1 MLKRNKMKYLLTV
14 LLLITSS
21 CVLSQEWIT
30 DKDFEENITAGSAFD
45 EDAEDDVIVVE
56 FWAEFNKDN
65 AFPDWEKINNLE
77 GVTYYRC
84 DIATSPKLKKE
95 LRIRMAPTLLLYLK
109 GDAYI
114 KFTARAKLDLLC
126 PVDYDKMVRAIEV
139 VRREASY

>member
-1 MLKRNKMKYLLTV
+1 MKYILTV
-14 LLLITSS
+14 LLLLTTTT
-21 CVLSQEWIT
+21 VLSQEWIT
-30 DKDFEENITAGSAFD
+30 DKDFEEKVTAGSAFD
-45 EDAEDDVIVVE
+45 ENGEDDVIVVE

-65 AFPDWEKINNLE
+65 AFPDWKKINNLE

-126 PVDYDKMVRAIEV
+126 PVDYNKMVRAIEV

>member
-1 MLKRNKMKYLLTV
+1 MKYLLTV
-14 LLLITSS
+14 LLLITTTT
-21 CVLSQEWIT
+21 VLSQEWIT
-30 DKDFEENITAGSAFD
+30 DKDFEEKITAGSAFD
-45 EDAEDDVIVVE
+45 DNEEDDVIVVE

>member
-1 MLKRNKMKYLLTV
+1 MKYLLTV
-14 LLLITSS
+14 LLLITTSS
-21 CVLSQEWIT
+21 VLSQEWIT
-30 DKDFEENITAGSAFD
+30 DKDFEEKVTTGSAFD
-45 EDAEDDVIVVE
+45 EDGEDDVIVVE

-65 AFPDWEKINNLE
+65 AFADWEKINNLE

>member
-1 MLKRNKMKYLLTV
+1 MKYLLTV
-14 LLLITSS
+14 LLLITTSS
-21 CVLSQEWIT
+21 VLSQEWIT
-30 DKDFEENITAGSAFD
+30 DKDFEEKITAGSAFD
-45 EDAEDDVIVVE
+45 DNEEDDVIVVE

-65 AFPDWEKINNLE
+65 AFQDWEKINNLE

>member
-1 MLKRNKMKYLLTV
+1 MKYLLTV
-14 LLLITSS
+14 LLLITTSS
-21 CVLSQEWIT
+21 VLSQEWIT
-30 DKDFEENITAGSAFD
+30 DKDFEEKITAGSAFD

-65 AFPDWEKINNLE
+65 ALPDWEKINNLE

>member
-1 MLKRNKMKYLLTV
+1 MKYLLTV
-14 LLLITSS
+14 LLLLTTTT
-21 CVLSQEWIT
+21 VLSQEWIT
-30 DKDFEENITAGSAFD
+30 DKDFEEKIITGSAFD
-45 EDAEDDVIVVE
+45 ENEDDDVIIVE

-65 AFPDWEKINNLE
+65 AFTDWEKINNLE

>member
-1 MLKRNKMKYLLTV
+1 MKYLLTV
-14 LLLITSS
+14 LLLLTTTT
-21 CVLSQEWIT
+21 VLSQEWIT
-30 DKDFEENITAGSAFD
+30 DKDFEEKITAGSAFD
-45 EDAEDDVIVVE
+45 DNEEDDVIIVE

-65 AFPDWEKINNLE
+65 AFQDWEKINNLE

-84 DIATSPKLKKE
+84 DIATSPQLKKE

>member
-1 MLKRNKMKYLLTV
+1 MKYLLTV
-14 LLLITSS
+14 LLLITTSS
-21 CVLSQEWIT
+21 VLSQEWIT
-30 DKDFEENITAGSAFD
+30 DKDFEEKITAGSAFD

-84 DIATSPKLKKE
+84 DIATSPQLKKE

>member
-1 MLKRNKMKYLLTV
+1 MKYLLTV
-14 LLLITSS
+14 LLLITTSS
-21 CVLSQEWIT
+21 VLSQEWIT
-30 DKDFEENITAGSAFD
+30 DKDFEEKVTTASAFD
-45 EDAEDDVIVVE
+45 EDGEDDVIVVE
-56 FWAEFNKDN
+56 FWAEFNKEN

-126 PVDYDKMVRAIEV
+126 PVDYDKMVKAIEV

>member
-1 MLKRNKMKYLLTV
+1 MKYLLTV
-14 LLLITSS
+14 LLLITTSS
-21 CVLSQEWIT
+21 VLSQEWIT
-30 DKDFEENITAGSAFD
+30 DKDFEEKITAGSAFD
-45 EDAEDDVIVVE
+45 DNEEDDVIVVE

-65 AFPDWEKINNLE
+65 AFQDWEKINNLE

-84 DIATSPKLKKE
+84 DIATSPQLKKE

>member
-1 MLKRNKMKYLLTV
+1 MKYLLTV
-14 LLLITSS
+14 LLLITTSS
-21 CVLSQEWIT
+21 VLSQEWIT
-30 DKDFEENITAGSAFD
+30 DKDFEEKITAGSAFD
-45 EDAEDDVIVVE
+45 EDGEDDVIVVE

-65 AFPDWEKINNLE
+65 AFQDWEKINNLE

-84 DIATSPKLKKE
+84 AIATSPKLKKE

>member
-1 MLKRNKMKYLLTV
+1 MKYLLTV
-14 LLLITSS
+14 LLLLTTTT
-21 CVLSQEWIT
+21 VLSQEWIT
-30 DKDFEENITAGSAFD
+30 DKDFEEKITAGSAFD
-45 EDAEDDVIVVE
+45 DNEEDDVIVVE

-84 DIATSPKLKKE
+84 DIATSPQLKKE

>member
-1 MLKRNKMKYLLTV
+1 MKYLLTV
-14 LLLITSS
+14 LLLITTTT
-21 CVLSQEWIT
+21 VLSQEWIT
-30 DKDFEENITAGSAFD
+30 DKDFEEKITAGSAFD
-45 EDAEDDVIVVE
+45 DNEEDDVIVVE

-65 AFPDWEKINNLE
+65 AFQDWEKINNLE

>member
-1 MLKRNKMKYLLTV
+1 MKYLLTV
-14 LLLITSS
+14 LLLITTSS
-21 CVLSQEWIT
+21 VLSQEWIT
-30 DKDFEENITAGSAFD
+30 DKDFEEKITAGSAFD
-45 EDAEDDVIVVE
+45 EDGEDDVIVVE

-65 AFPDWEKINNLE
+65 AFQDWEKINNLE

>member
-1 MLKRNKMKYLLTV
+1 MKYFLTV
-14 LLLITSS
+14 LSLLTTTT
-21 CVLSQEWIT
+21 VLSQEWIT
-30 DKDFEENITAGSAFD
+30 DKDFEEKVTTGSAFD
-45 EDAEDDVIVVE
+45 EDGEDDVIVVE
-56 FWAEFNKDN
+56 FWAEFNKEN

>member
-1 MLKRNKMKYLLTV
+1 MKYLLTV
-14 LLLITSS
+14 LLLITTSS
-21 CVLSQEWIT
+21 VLSQEWIT
-30 DKDFEENITAGSAFD
+30 DKDFEEKVTTGSAFD
-45 EDAEDDVIVVE
+45 EDGEDDVIVVE
-56 FWAEFNKDN
+56 FWAEFNKEN

>member
-1 MLKRNKMKYLLTV
+1 MKYLLTV
-14 LLLITSS
+14 LLLLTTTT
-21 CVLSQEWIT
+21 VLSQEWIT
-30 DKDFEENITAGSAFD
+30 DKDFEEKITAGSAFD
-45 EDAEDDVIVVE
+45 DNEEDDVIVVE

-65 AFPDWEKINNLE
+65 AFQDWEKINNLE

-84 DIATSPKLKKE
+84 DIATSPQLKKE

>member
-1 MLKRNKMKYLLTV
+1 MKYLLTV
-14 LLLITSS
+14 LLLITTSS
-21 CVLSQEWIT
+21 VLSQEWIT
-30 DKDFEENITAGSAFD
+30 DKDFEEKVTTGSAFD
-45 EDAEDDVIVVE
+45 EDGEDDVIVVE

-65 AFPDWEKINNLE
+65 AFADWEKINNLE

-126 PVDYDKMVRAIEV
+126 PVDYDKMVKAIEV

>member
-1 MLKRNKMKYLLTV
+1 MLLT
-14 LLLITSS
+14 TTT
-21 CVLSQEWIT
+21 VLSQEWIT
-30 DKDFEENITAGSAFD
+30 DKDFEEKITAGSAFD
-45 EDAEDDVIVVE
+45 EDGEDDVIVVE

-65 AFPDWEKINNLE
+65 AFSDWEKINNLE

-126 PVDYDKMVRAIEV
+126 PVDYEKMVRAIEV

>member
-1 MLKRNKMKYLLTV
+1 MKYFLTV
-14 LLLITSS
+14 LLLLTTTT
-21 CVLSQEWIT
+21 VLSQEWIT
-30 DKDFEENITAGSAFD
+30 DKDFEEKVTEGSAFD
-45 EDAEDDVIVVE
+45 ENGEDDVIVVE

-65 AFPDWEKINNLE
+65 AFPDWKKINNLE

>member
-1 MLKRNKMKYLLTV
+1 MHFQTGK
-14 LLLITSS
+14 
-21 CVLSQEWIT
+21 
-30 DKDFEENITAGSAFD
+30 
-45 EDAEDDVIVVE
+45 
-56 FWAEFNKDN
+56 
-65 AFPDWEKINNLE
+65 KINNLE

>member
-1 MLKRNKMKYLLTV
+1 MKYLLTV
-14 LLLITSS
+14 LLLLITTT
-21 CVLSQEWIT
+21 VLSQEWIT
-30 DKDFEENITAGSAFD
+30 DKDFEEKITAGSAFD
-45 EDAEDDVIVVE
+45 DNEEDDVIVVE

-65 AFPDWEKINNLE
+65 AFQDWEKINNLE

-84 DIATSPKLKKE
+84 DIATSPQLKKE

>member
-1 MLKRNKMKYLLTV
+1 MKYILTV
-14 LLLITSS
+14 LLLLTTTTL
-21 CVLSQEWIT
+21 LSQEWIT
-30 DKDFEENITAGSAFD
+30 DKDFEEKVTGASAFD
-45 EDAEDDVIVVE
+45 EDGEDNVIVIE
-56 FWAEFNKDN
+56 FWADFNKDN
-65 AFPDWEKINNLE
+65 AFPDWEKLNNLE
-77 GVTYYRC
+77 GVKYYRC

-126 PVDYDKMVRAIEV
+126 PVDYSKMVKAIEV

>member
-1 MLKRNKMKYLLTV
+1 MKYLLTV
-14 LLLITSS
+14 LLLLTTTT
-21 CVLSQEWIT
+21 VLSQEWIT
-30 DKDFEENITAGSAFD
+30 DKNFEEKVTAGSAFD
-45 EDAEDDVIVVE
+45 ENEEDDVIVVE

-65 AFPDWEKINNLE
+65 AFQDWEKINKLE

-95 LRIRMAPTLLLYLK
+95 LIIRMAPTLLLYLK

-126 PVDYDKMVRAIEV
+126 PVDYNKMVRAIEV

>member
-1 MLKRNKMKYLLTV
+1 MKYLLTV
-14 LLLITSS
+14 LLLLTTTT
-21 CVLSQEWIT
+21 VLSQEWIT
-30 DKDFEENITAGSAFD
+30 DKDFEEKITAGSAFD
-45 EDAEDDVIVVE
+45 EDVEDDVIVVE

-84 DIATSPKLKKE
+84 DIATSPQLKKE

>member
-1 MLKRNKMKYLLTV
+1 MKYLLTV
-14 LLLITSS
+14 LLLITTSS
-21 CVLSQEWIT
+21 VLSQEWIT
-30 DKDFEENITAGSAFD
+30 DKDFEEKITAGSAFD
-45 EDAEDDVIVVE
+45 EDGEDDVIVVE

-65 AFPDWEKINNLE
+65 AFADWEKINNLE

-84 DIATSPKLKKE
+84 DIATSPQLKKE

>member
-1 MLKRNKMKYLLTV
+1 MKYILTV
-14 LLLITSS
+14 LLLLTTTT
-21 CVLSQEWIT
+21 VLSQEWIT
-30 DKDFEENITAGSAFD
+30 DKDFEEKVTGASAFD
-45 EDAEDDVIVVE
+45 EDGEDNVIVVE
-56 FWAEFNKDN
+56 FWADFNKDN
-65 AFPDWEKINNLE
+65 AFPDWKKINNLE

-126 PVDYDKMVRAIEV
+126 PVDYNKMVRAIEV

>member
-1 MLKRNKMKYLLTV
+1 MKYLLTV
-14 LLLITSS
+14 LLLLTTTT
-21 CVLSQEWIT
+21 VLSQEWIT
-30 DKDFEENITAGSAFD
+30 DKDFEEKVTAGSAFD
-45 EDAEDDVIVVE
+45 ENGEDDVIVVE

-65 AFPDWEKINNLE
+65 AFSDWKKINNLE

-126 PVDYDKMVRAIEV
+126 PVDYNKMVRAIEV

>member
-1 MLKRNKMKYLLTV
+1 MKYFLTV
-14 LLLITSS
+14 LLLITTSS
-21 CVLSQEWIT
+21 VLSQEWIT
-30 DKDFEENITAGSAFD
+30 DKDFEEKITAGSAFD
-45 EDAEDDVIVVE
+45 EDGEDDVIVVE

-65 AFPDWEKINNLE
+65 AFSDWEKINNLE

-126 PVDYDKMVRAIEV
+126 PVDYEKMVRAIEV

>member
-1 MLKRNKMKYLLTV
+1 MKYILTV
-14 LLLITSS
+14 LLLLTTTTL
-21 CVLSQEWIT
+21 LSQEWIT
-30 DKDFEENITAGSAFD
+30 DKDFEEKVTGASAFD
-45 EDAEDDVIVVE
+45 EDGEDNVIVIE
-56 FWAEFNKDN
+56 FWADFNKDN
-65 AFPDWEKINNLE
+65 AFPDWEKLNNLE
-77 GVTYYRC
+77 GVKYYRC

-126 PVDYDKMVRAIEV
+126 PVDYSKMVRAIEV

>member
-1 MLKRNKMKYLLTV
+1 MKYLLTV
-14 LLLITSS
+14 LLLITTSS
-21 CVLSQEWIT
+21 VLSQEWIT
-30 DKDFEENITAGSAFD
+30 DKDFEEKVTTGSAFD
-45 EDAEDDVIVVE
+45 EDGEDDVIVVE

-65 AFPDWEKINNLE
+65 AFADWEKINNLE

-95 LRIRMAPTLLLYLK
+95 IRIRMEPTLLLYLK

-126 PVDYDKMVRAIEV
+126 PVDYDKMVKAIEV

>member
-1 MLKRNKMKYLLTV
+1 MKYLLTV
-14 LLLITSS
+14 LLLITTSS
-21 CVLSQEWIT
+21 VLSQEWIT
-30 DKDFEENITAGSAFD
+30 DKDFEEKVTTGSAFD
-45 EDAEDDVIVVE
+45 EDGEDDVIVVE
-56 FWAEFNKDN
+56 FWAEFNKEN

-126 PVDYDKMVRAIEV
+126 PVDYDKMVKAIEV

>member
-1 MLKRNKMKYLLTV
+1 MKYLLTV
-14 LLLITSS
+14 LLLITTSS
-21 CVLSQEWIT
+21 VLSQEWIT
-30 DKDFEENITAGSAFD
+30 DKDFEEKVTTGSAFD
-45 EDAEDDVIVVE
+45 EDGEDDVIVVE
-56 FWAEFNKDN
+56 FWAEFNKEN
-65 AFPDWEKINNLE
+65 AFPEWEKINNLE

-126 PVDYDKMVRAIEV
+126 PVDYDKMVKAIEV